1 MKKAI
6 QKIGKTLNIKGFV
19 SGNGKKDTDLKSNST
34 LYFQIGLIICL
45 LGTYL
50 ALESKT
56 EVKSK
61 RLIFQDARMVEEWD
75 YTESNFQVYKEPELE
90 VTSAGRKEPV
100 VISDVITVTDNDAK
114 NAKEDVD
121 FITQEEQQFKGPVTK
136 GVPTSAP
143 ELVVEKPEE
152 PVSILAV
159 QFVPVYPGCESET
172 TNLGRRQCMS
182 DKLREH
188 IRKQFDGDIGADLG
202 LNGRQKIDVLFKI
215 NKQGEVVI
223 LKTRAPRRE
232 LEKEAQRV
240 VSKVPTMQPGK
251 NGDSVV
257 EVLYSLPIVFDVQ
270 D

>member
-1 MKKAI
+1 MKNTM
-6 QKIGKTLNIKGFV
+6 QKINNLLKIKSFV
-19 SGNGKKDTDLKSNST
+19 SENGKKDTDLKSNSI

-45 LGTYL
+45 LGAYL
-50 ALESKT
+50 ALESRT

-61 RLIFQDARMVEEWD
+61 RLIFQDVQVADEWD
-75 YTESNFQVYKEPELE
+75 YTESNFEVYTEPEPKIE
-90 VTSAGRKEPV
+90 AVGKKETV
-100 VISDVITVTDNDAK
+100 VITDVIRVTENEAK

-121 FITQEEQQFKGPVTK
+121 FITEQEQQFKGPVK
-136 GVPTSAP
+136 QGVPTSAP

-172 TNLGRRQCMS
+172 TNLGRRQCLS

-188 IRKQFDGDIGADLG
+188 IRKQFDADIGVDLG

-257 EVLYSLPIVFDVQ
+257 EVLYSLPIIFDVQ
-270 D
+270 N